1 MIQAEHKKE
10 GILLFDLDGT
20 LWDSSQE
27 VADSWNVILHEQ
39 LPEIKTLTK
48 EDIRSVMGKTMEEIA
63 QTVLADYQGDSKT
76 ARQVFKNCEIYENEY
91 LTEHGAVLFPN
102 VRETLTRLREAG
114 YDMAVVSNCQSG
126 YINAFY
132 VSMKISDLF
141 CDMEEWGNTG
151 KTKAENIRLV
161 MERNQYQKAVYIGDT
176 IKDEKAARDA
186 QIPFIHAAYGFGK
199 AEGADAVI
207 LSFDELETVVEGV
220 L

>member
-27 VADSWNVILHEQ
+27 VADSWNVILREQ

-48 EDIRSVMGKTMEEIA
+48 EDIMSVMGKTMEEIA
-63 QTVLADYQGDSKT
+63 QTVLAGYQGDN

-91 LTEHGAVLFPN
+91 LTEHGAVLFPK
-102 VRETLTRLREAG
+102 VRETLENLRKAG

-132 VSMKISDLF
+132 VSMKMSDLF

-161 MERNQYQKAVYIGDT
+161 MERNNYSKAVYIGDT
-176 IKDEKAARDA
+176 IKDERAAKDA
-186 QIPFIHAAYGFGK
+186 QIPFIHAAYGFGT
-199 AEGADAVI
+199 AEDADAVI
-207 LSFDELETVVEGV
+207 YSIDELESVVEGV

>member
-1 MIQAEHKKE
+1 MIQAEHKKD

-27 VADSWNVILHEQ
+27 VADSWNVILREQ

-48 EDIRSVMGKTMEEIA
+48 EDIMSVMGKTMEEIA
-63 QTVLADYQGDSKT
+63 QTVLAGYQGDN

-91 LTEHGAVLFPN
+91 LTEHGAVLYPK
-102 VRETLTRLREAG
+102 VRETLEHLREAG

-132 VSMKISDLF
+132 VSMKMSDLF

-161 MERNQYQKAVYIGDT
+161 MERNHYSKAVYIGDT
-176 IKDEKAARDA
+176 IKDEKAAKDA
-186 QIPFIHAAYGFGK
+186 RIPFIHAAYGFGI
-199 AEGADAVI
+199 AENADAVI
-207 LSFDELETVVEGV
+207 HSIDELEIVVEGI

>member
-27 VADSWNVILHEQ
+27 VADSWNVILREQ

-48 EDIRSVMGKTMEEIA
+48 EDIMSVMGKTMEEIA
-63 QTVLADYQGDSKT
+63 QTVLAGYQGDN

-91 LTEHGAVLFPN
+91 LTEHGAVLFPK
-102 VRETLTRLREAG
+102 VRETLENLRKAG

-132 VSMKISDLF
+132 VSMKMSNLF

-161 MERNQYQKAVYIGDT
+161 MERNNYSKAVYIGDT
-176 IKDEKAARDA
+176 IKDERAAKDA
-186 QIPFIHAAYGFGK
+186 QIPFIHAAYGFGT
-199 AEGADAVI
+199 AEDADAVI
-207 LSFDELETVVEGV
+207 YSIDELESVVEGV

>member
-27 VADSWNVILHEQ
+27 VADSWNVILREQ

-48 EDIRSVMGKTMEEIA
+48 EDIMSVMGKTMEEIA
-63 QTVLADYQGDSKT
+63 KTVLAGYQGEN

-91 LTEHGAVLFPN
+91 LTEHGATLFPH
-102 VRETLTRLREAG
+102 VRETLEDLRKAG
-114 YDMAVVSNCQSG
+114 YDMAVVSNCQTG

-132 VSMKISDLF
+132 TSMHMSELF

-161 MERNQYQKAVYIGDT
+161 MERNHYSKAVYIGDT
-176 IKDEKAARDA
+176 AKDEKAAKDA
-186 QIPFIHAAYGFGK
+186 QIPFIHAAYGFGT
-199 AEGADAVI
+199 AQDPDAVI
-207 LSFDELETVVEGV
+207 HSIDELKTVVEV
-220 L
+220 IL

>member
-27 VADSWNVILHEQ
+27 VADSWNVILREQ

-48 EDIRSVMGKTMEEIA
+48 EDIMSVMGKTMEEIA
-63 QTVLADYQGDSKT
+63 QTVLSGYLGDN

-91 LTEHGAVLFPN
+91 LTEHGAVLFPK
-102 VRETLTRLREAG
+102 VRETLENLRKAG
-114 YDMAVVSNCQSG
+114 YDMAVVSNCQTG

-132 VSMKISDLF
+132 TSMKMSDLF

-161 MERNQYQKAVYIGDT
+161 MERNHYSKAVYIGDT
-176 IKDEKAARDA
+176 IKDERAAKDA
-186 QIPFIHAAYGFGK
+186 QIPFIHATYGFGT
-199 AEGADAVI
+199 AEAPDAVI
-207 LSFDELETVVEGV
+207 HSIDELEAVVEGV

>member
-27 VADSWNVILHEQ
+27 VADSWNVILREQ

-48 EDIRSVMGKTMEEIA
+48 EDIMSVMGKTMEEIA
-63 QTVLADYQGDSKT
+63 QTVLAGYQGDN

-91 LTEHGAVLFPN
+91 LTEHGAVLFPK
-102 VRETLTRLREAG
+102 VRETLENLRKAG
-114 YDMAVVSNCQSG
+114 YDMAVVSNCQTG

-132 VSMKISDLF
+132 TSMKMSDLF

-161 MERNQYQKAVYIGDT
+161 MERNHYSKAVYIGDT
-176 IKDEKAARDA
+176 IKDERAAKDA
-186 QIPFIHAAYGFGK
+186 LIPFIHAAYGFGT
-199 AEGADAVI
+199 AQDPDAVI
-207 LSFDELETVVEGV
+207 YSIDELKTVVEEI

>member
-1 MIQAEHKKE
+1 MIQAEHKKDK
-10 GILLFDLDGT
+10 ILLFDLDGT

-27 VADSWNVILHEQ
+27 VADSWNVILREQ

-48 EDIRSVMGKTMEEIA
+48 EDIMSVMGKTMEEIA
-63 QTVLADYQGDSKT
+63 QTVLAGYQGEN

-102 VRETLTRLREAG
+102 VRETLEHLRESG

-132 VSMKISDLF
+132 TSMKMSDLF

-161 MERNQYQKAVYIGDT
+161 MERNHYSKAVYIGDT
-176 IKDEKAARDA
+176 VKDEKAAKDA
-186 QIPFIHAAYGFGK
+186 QIPFIHAAYGFGT
-199 AEGADAVI
+199 AEAADAVI
-207 LSFDELETVVEGV
+207 HSIDELETVIEGI

>member
-10 GILLFDLDGT
+10 CILLFDLDGT

-27 VADSWNVILHEQ
+27 VADSWNIILREQ

-48 EDIRSVMGKTMEEIA
+48 EDIMSVMGKTMEEIA
-63 QTVLADYQGDSKT
+63 QTVLAGYKGEN
-76 ARQVFKNCEIYENEY
+76 ARQVFKNCEIFENEY

-102 VRETLTRLREAG
+102 VRETLQRLRDAG

-132 VSMKISDLF
+132 TSMKMSDLF

-161 MERNQYQKAVYIGDT
+161 MERNHYEKAVYIGDT
-176 IKDEKAARDA
+176 AKDEMAARGA
-186 QIPFIHAAYGFGK
+186 KIPFIHAAYGFGT
-199 AEGADAVI
+199 AQAPDAVI
-207 LSFDELETVVEGV
+207 QSIEELEAAVEG
-220 L
+220 LL

>member
-27 VADSWNVILHEQ
+27 VADSWNVILREQ

-48 EDIRSVMGKTMEEIA
+48 EDIMSVMGKTMEEIA
-63 QTVLADYQGDSKT
+63 QTVLAGYQGDN

-91 LTEHGAVLFPN
+91 LTEHGAVLFPK
-102 VRETLTRLREAG
+102 VRETLENLRKAG

-132 VSMKISDLF
+132 VSMKMSNLF
-141 CDMEEWGNTG
+141 CDMEEWGNTS

-161 MERNQYQKAVYIGDT
+161 MERNNYSKAVYIGDT
-176 IKDEKAARDA
+176 IKDERAAKDA
-186 QIPFIHAAYGFGK
+186 QIPFIHAAYGFGT
-199 AEGADAVI
+199 AEDADAVI
-207 LSFDELETVVEGV
+207 YSIDELESVVEGV

>member
-27 VADSWNVILHEQ
+27 VADSWNVILREQ

-48 EDIRSVMGKTMEEIA
+48 EDIMSVMGKTMEEIA
-63 QTVLADYQGDSKT
+63 QTVLAGYQGDN

-91 LTEHGAVLFPN
+91 LTEHGAVLFPK
-102 VRETLTRLREAG
+102 VRETLENLRKAG
-114 YDMAVVSNCQSG
+114 YDMAVVSNCQTG

-132 VSMKISDLF
+132 TSMKMSDLF

-161 MERNQYQKAVYIGDT
+161 MERNHYSKAVYIGDT
-176 IKDEKAARDA
+176 AKDEKAAKDA
-186 QIPFIHAAYGFGK
+186 QIPFIHAAYGFGT
-199 AEGADAVI
+199 AQDPDAVI
-207 LSFDELETVVEGV
+207 HSIDELKTVVEV
-220 L
+220 IL

>member
-1 MIQAEHKKE
+1 MIQAEHKRD

-27 VADSWNVILHEQ
+27 VADSWNVILREQ

-48 EDIRSVMGKTMEEIA
+48 EDIMSVMGKTMEEIA
-63 QTVLADYQGDSKT
+63 QTVLAGYQGDN

-91 LTEHGAVLFPN
+91 LTEHGAVLFPK
-102 VRETLTRLREAG
+102 VRETLENLRKAG

-132 VSMKISDLF
+132 VSMKMSDLF

-161 MERNQYQKAVYIGDT
+161 MERNNYSKAVYIGDT
-176 IKDEKAARDA
+176 IKDERAAKDA
-186 QIPFIHAAYGFGK
+186 QIPFIHAAYGFGT
-199 AEGADAVI
+199 AEEADAVI
-207 LSFDELETVVEGV
+207 HSIDELESVVEGI

>member
-10 GILLFDLDGT
+10 GILLFDLHGT

-27 VADSWNVILHEQ
+27 VADSWNVILREQ

-48 EDIRSVMGKTMEEIA
+48 EDIMSVMGKTMEEIA
-63 QTVLADYQGDSKT
+63 QTVLAGYQGDN

-91 LTEHGAVLFPN
+91 LTEHGVVLFPK
-102 VRETLTRLREAG
+102 VRETLENLRQAG
-114 YDMAVVSNCQSG
+114 YDMAVVSNCQTG

-132 VSMKISDLF
+132 TSMKMSDLF

-161 MERNQYQKAVYIGDT
+161 MERNHYSKAVYIGDT
-176 IKDEKAARDA
+176 IKDERAAKDA
-186 QIPFIHAAYGFGK
+186 LIPFIHAAYGFGT
-199 AEGADAVI
+199 AEAPDAVI
-207 LSFDELETVVEGV
+207 HSIDELEAVIEGV

>member
-27 VADSWNVILHEQ
+27 VADSWNVILREQ

-48 EDIRSVMGKTMEEIA
+48 EDIMSVMGKTMEEIA
-63 QTVLADYQGDSKT
+63 QTVLAGYQGDN

-91 LTEHGAVLFPN
+91 LTEHGAVLFPK
-102 VRETLTRLREAG
+102 VRETLENLRKAG

-132 VSMKISDLF
+132 VSMKMSDLF

-161 MERNQYQKAVYIGDT
+161 MERNNYSKAVYIGDT
-176 IKDEKAARDA
+176 IKDERAAKEA
-186 QIPFIHAAYGFGK
+186 QIPFIHAAYGFGT
-199 AEGADAVI
+199 AEDADAVI
-207 LSFDELETVVEGV
+207 YSIDELESVVEGV

>member
-27 VADSWNVILHEQ
+27 VADSWNVILREQ

-48 EDIRSVMGKTMEEIA
+48 EDIMSVMGKTMEEIA
-63 QTVLADYQGDSKT
+63 QTVLAGYQGDN

-91 LTEHGAVLFPN
+91 LTEHGAVLFPK
-102 VRETLTRLREAG
+102 VRETLENLRQAG
-114 YDMAVVSNCQSG
+114 YDMAVVSNCQTG

-132 VSMKISDLF
+132 TSMKMSDLF

-161 MERNQYQKAVYIGDT
+161 MERNHYSKAVYIGDT
-176 IKDEKAARDA
+176 IKDERAAKDA
-186 QIPFIHAAYGFGK
+186 LIPFIHAAYGFGT
-199 AEGADAVI
+199 AQDPDAVI
-207 LSFDELETVVEGV
+207 YSIDELKTVVEEI

>member
-27 VADSWNVILHEQ
+27 VADSWNVILREQ

-48 EDIRSVMGKTMEEIA
+48 EDIMSVMGKTMEEIA
-63 QTVLADYQGDSKT
+63 QTVLAGYQGDN

-91 LTEHGAVLFPN
+91 LTEHGAVLFPK
-102 VRETLTRLREAG
+102 VRETLENLRKAG
-114 YDMAVVSNCQSG
+114 YDMAVVSNCQTG

-132 VSMKISDLF
+132 TSMKMSDLF

-151 KTKAENIRLV
+151 KTKAENIHPQNQNCLPFAPLTSTQQYRSSVPQGLNATD
-161 MERNQYQKAVYIGDT
+161 RNNCRNPLLT
-176 IKDEKAARDA
+176 
-186 QIPFIHAAYGFGK
+186 H
-199 AEGADAVI
+199 
-207 LSFDELETVVEGV
+207 
-220 L
+220 